1 MLHFDSR
8 TITFSKQLTCVAS
21 WTNIPADSM
30 LPDPSFSA
38 SCFIDLSGKG
48 NVEELSACNWKKG
61 QCLRK
66 LLFPVMYEIFNFPT
80 KEEGS
85 EYLRRKWGQ
94 KILWA
99 SAGRG
104 YVILQIWKEIIR
116 KSSILLQ
123 WKKLMTTL
131 VPWNIQLFYY
141 LLLHVHS
148 CLAYLEK
155 RC

>member
-1 MLHFDSR
+1 MERFIFRSRVLFYEVTSWPNRMLHFDSR

-66 LLFPVMYEIFNFPT
+66 LLFPVMYEIFNFL
-80 KEEGS
+80 KK
-85 EYLRRKWGQ
+85 RKVQNTWDVNEAKRFCG
-94 KILWA
+94 
-99 SAGRG
+99 
-104 YVILQIWKEIIR
+104 
-116 KSSILLQ
+116 LLQ
-123 WKKLMTTL
+123 EEDMS
-131 VPWNIQLFYY
+131 FYRY
-141 LLLHVHS
+141 ERRL
-148 CLAYLEK
+148 
-155 RC
+155 

>member
-66 LLFPVMYEIFNFPT
+66 LLLPIMHEMFNFPKHGILK

-116 KSSILLQ
+116 KSSILRQ
-123 WKKLMTTL
+123 WKNWWQLWYLEIFSYFITCFCTSTL
-131 VPWNIQLFYY
+131 V
-141 LLLHVHS
+141 
-148 CLAYLEK
+148 
-155 RC
+155 